1 MNMDNKIV
9 SKIKSLYKAFR
20 IIDLIS
26 DYKDE
31 LSLSE
36 IAKLMNLS
44 SSSIHHILSSLINN
58 GYIKQNEKINYMVPN
73 LNRGILKKC
82 KCFLTN

>member
-1 MNMDNKIV
+1 MDNKIV